1 MWFGFAFQTINGYWD
16 HFLYTS
22 RGLIMSLIKAG
33 NDSGGRDAINRL
45 IKAYN
50 FSSRQQLCEHLEVSK
65 STMANRYLRDSF
77 PAEWVIQCALETGAS
92 LLWLATGQGDM
103 YACENEE
110 TNLKNEPPVTVRP
123 LSKIVAPS
131 IKRVELKNG
140 ELQPSDEILLDSSL
154 LDGDSSNALFV
165 KTANNSFVVD
175 TSVKQVSNGFWLVDM
190 DGVKSIVKIARIP
203 GNKIVVNQDDTSF
216 ECSVDD
222 VEVVGRAVKVIK
234 NL

>member
-1 MWFGFAFQTINGYWD
+1 
-16 HFLYTS
+16 
-22 RGLIMSLIKAG
+22 MSLIKAG

-140 ELQPSDEILLDSSL
+140 ELQASDEILLDSSL

-165 KTANNSFVVD
+165 KTSNNSFVVD

>member
-1 MWFGFAFQTINGYWD
+1 M
-16 HFLYTS
+16 YTS

-140 ELQPSDEILLDSSL
+140 ELQASDEILLDSSL